1 MKPFTVASL
10 AVCMLLYTVFGLWLI
25 TRCNH
30 WFTGLMT
37 TLFIIGGAYG
47 IYRAAVY
54 IALVIIW
61 GIRFAAA
68 FAVYAFILFGFPFKR
83 RTLSSG

>member
-1 MKPFTVASL
+1 
-10 AVCMLLYTVFGLWLI
+10 
-25 TRCNH
+25 
-30 WFTGLMT
+30 MT

-47 IYRAAVY
+47 IYRVAVY

-61 GIRFAAA
+61 GIRFAAV

-83 RTLSSG
+83 RALSSG